1 MKPGIGNRRG
11 NRSKTPCTG
20 HAPTASLSRLFCAP
34 FFFAHSPFQPALL
47 MPLYR
52 YKALNTRGET
62 LDGQMEAASDGE
74 VVLRLQEQGHLPIEA
89 RLASEGGGEGAWKA
103 LFKPKPF
110 AGQRLVQFTQQ
121 LATLLGAGQ
130 PLDRAL
136 TILLELPED
145 EAAKRTINDIRDAV
159 RGGTALS
166 TALERQHGTF
176 SRLYVNMVRAGE
188 AGGSLHDTLQRLADY
203 LERSR
208 ALRGRVV
215 NALIY
220 PAILLVM
227 VGLSLLFLLGYV
239 VPQFATMYESLD
251 ATLPFFTRIV
261 LGIGLFVRDFW
272 IVLLAI
278 PAFALWWFDRKLREP
293 AFRARFDVW
302 LLRQKIAGPLVA
314 KLETA
319 RLMRTL
325 GTLLKNGV
333 PLLVALGIGRNV
345 LGNRALSADV
355 EAAADDVKNGVGLS
369 TALAKGKRFPRLA
382 LQMVQVGEES
392 GALDTMLLKTAD
404 TFEQETGQAL
414 DRMLAALV
422 PVITMLLAGVVMV
435 VILAVLIPIYDLTN
449 VIG

>member
-1 MKPGIGNRRG
+1 
-11 NRSKTPCTG
+11 
-20 HAPTASLSRLFCAP
+20 
-34 FFFAHSPFQPALL
+34 

-52 YKALNTRGET
+52 YKALNSRGET
-62 LDGQMEAASDGE
+62 LDGQMEATSDGE

-145 EAAKRTINDIRDAV
+145 EAAKRTVNDIRDAV

-239 VPQFATMYESLD
+239 VPQFASMYESLD

-272 IVLLAI
+272 IVLVAL
-278 PAFALWWFDRKLREP
+278 PALGLWWFDRKLREP
-293 AFRARFDVW
+293 AFRARFDEW

-355 EAAADDVKNGVGLS
+355 EAAADEVKNGVGLS
-369 TALAKGKRFPRLA
+369 TALARGKRFPRLA

-404 TFEQETGQAL
+404 TFDQETGQAL

>member
-1 MKPGIGNRRG
+1 
-11 NRSKTPCTG
+11 
-20 HAPTASLSRLFCAP
+20 
-34 FFFAHSPFQPALL
+34 

-52 YKALNTRGET
+52 YKALNTRGEM

-74 VVLRLQEQGHLPIEA
+74 VALRLQEQGHLPVEA
-89 RLASEGGGEGAWKA
+89 KLASEGGGESTWRA

-110 AGQRLVQFTQQ
+110 TGARLVQFTQQ

-145 EAAKRTINDIRDAV
+145 ETARRTINDVRDAV
-159 RGGTALS
+159 RSGTALS

-176 SRLYVNMVRAGE
+176 GKLYVNMVRAGE
-188 AGGSLHDTLQRLADY
+188 AGGSLHETLQRLADY

-208 ALRGRVV
+208 ALKGRVV

-220 PAILLVM
+220 TAILLVM
-227 VGLSLLFLLGYV
+227 VGLSLMFLLGYV
-239 VPQFATMYESLD
+239 VPQFAAMYDSLD
-251 ATLPFFTRIV
+251 AELPLFSKLV
-261 LGIGLFVRDFW
+261 LGLGLFVRDWW

-278 PAFALWWFDRKLREP
+278 PALGVWWFDRKRRDP
-293 AFRARFDVW
+293 AFRDRFDEW
-302 LLRQKIAGPLVA
+302 LLRQKFAGTLVA

-319 RLMRTL
+319 RLARTL

-333 PLLVALGIGRNV
+333 PLLTALGIGRNV
-345 LGNRALSADV
+345 LGNRMLAADV

-382 LQMVQVGEES
+382 LQMIQVGEES

-404 TFEQETGQAL
+404 TFEHETGMAL

-422 PVITMLLAGVVMV
+422 PAVTLVLAGVVML
-435 VILAVLIPIYDLTN
+435 VILAVLTPIYDLTN